1 MWSIKS
7 FCKSLFIL
15 ICVAA
20 HAGYAQVSLPN
31 NISASYVTDKP
42 KIDGKLDDEVW
53 KTATKIN
60 NFTQRELKIGEPAS
74 ERTEVA
80 IATTEQ
86 FLYVGVWCYD
96 SKPNKIIAKELKR
109 DFNYDLDDNFMI
121 VIDTYHDLRNGFMF
135 VTNPNGARADLQVFN
150 NGGTTNLYWN
160 GVWNVITTRTDS
172 GWFAEF
178 EIPFY
183 TLKYRTNVEEQVW
196 GINFER
202 NIRHKREQ
210 VLWQGWSR
218 DNRIQQLNHAGT
230 LTGLNKLSN
239 KRFVEIKP
247 YATAGGLTSKADDK
261 LLLNAGGEVNYLL
274 SPTYRL
280 NLTFNTDFAQ
290 VEADQQQINITRFPL
305 FFPELREFFLE
316 GEDYFNMGFGGNRI
330 IPFYTRKI
338 GLNDQ
343 RETVPIIAGARLLGK
358 ESNNTLGI
366 MSIQTAADDGQASTN
381 YSALSWRND
390 IGKQSVVGAMSAT
403 KFESGRLH
411 TTNAINGRYS
421 TSKFLKN
428 KNLDIGGAFIQVY
441 NTNVGYKNESFAYRG
456 FISYPNDRF
465 SVYSSFQQAP
475 MPFEPE
481 VGLLVRRNFRE
492 GFTDIS
498 FKPRSRNRFKRIR
511 QYEFKPASVTFTQYD
526 DTRAIQTFE
535 YRIQYFGADLKSGDK
550 MVLNHTIVAE
560 GLINDFEISRGVN
573 ITKNTYWWR
582 QWEADI
588 KTFRGR
594 TFAIASNFIWGE
606 FYDGSALRNRT
617 DVFWRAGK
625 YLNMSVRYEINDV
638 KLTGGSFQT
647 NLIGSRIEYAVN
659 PNLFGSVLSQW
670 NTNQNELNVNFR
682 LRYIPKIGTDLYF
695 IFNQLYN
702 AEGTNVSVKS
712 TTLLAKLVWRF
723 VL

>member
-1 MWSIKS
+1 MRFKYFLRYLS
-7 FCKSLFIL
+7 FLLFTLNHAIAQ
-15 ICVAA
+15 ISMPNQIEAA
-20 HAGYAQVSLPN
+20 
-31 NISASYVTDKP
+31 YVDTKP
-42 KIDGKLDDEVW
+42 KIDGILDDKVW
-53 KTATKIN
+53 SNALKIN
-60 NFTQRELKIGEPAS
+60 NFTQRELKIGES
-74 ERTEVA
+74 STERTEVA
-80 IATTEQ
+80 ILTTSQ
-86 FLYVGVWCYD
+86 NLYIGVWCYD
-96 SKPNKIIAKELKR
+96 KQPEKMISKELKR
-109 DFNYDLDDNFMI
+109 DFNYDLDDNFI
-121 VIDTYHDLRNGFMF
+121 IIIDTYHDLRNGFMF

-150 NGGTTNLYWN
+150 NGGTTNAYWN
-160 GVWNVITTRTDS
+160 GVWNVLTTRTDS

-183 TLKYRTNVEEQVW
+183 TLKYRTNIEEQVW

-230 LTGLNKLSN
+230 LTGLKSLSN
-239 KRFVEIKP
+239 KKFVEIKP
-247 YATAGGLTSKADDK
+247 YATAGGLHSKTEDK
-261 LLLNAGGEVNYLL
+261 LLLNGGGDINYLL

-290 VEADQQQINITRFPL
+290 VESDQQQINITRFPL

-338 GLNDQ
+338 GLNEQ

-358 ESNNTLGI
+358 ESNNTLGL
-366 MSIQTAADDGQASTN
+366 MSIQTAAADGQASTN

-390 IGKQSVVGAMSAT
+390 IGKQSVIGAMSAT
-403 KFESGRLH
+403 RYESGRLH

-428 KNLDIGGAFIQVY
+428 KNLDMGGAFIQVY
-441 NTNVGYKNESFAYRG
+441 NTDIGIKKETFAYRG

-465 SVYSSFQQAP
+465 AVYSSFQQAP
-475 MPFEPE
+475 VAFEPE
-481 VGLLVRRNFRE
+481 VGLMVRRNFRE

-498 FKPRSRNRFKRIR
+498 FKPRSRKRFKRVR
-511 QYEFKPASVTFTQYD
+511 QYEFRPASLTYTQYD
-526 DTRAIQTFE
+526 DTKSIQTFE

-550 MVLNHTIVAE
+550 LVLNYTIVAE
-560 GLINDFEISRGVN
+560 GLNNDFEINNGIK

-582 QWEADI
+582 QWEADL

-594 TFAIASNFIWGE
+594 TFAMASNFIWGE
-606 FYDGSALRNRT
+606 FYDGKAIRNRT
-617 DVFWRAGK
+617 DIYWRAGK
-625 YLNMSVRYEINDV
+625 YFNMSLRYEINDV
-638 KLTGGSFQT
+638 ALSAGNFQT
-647 NLIGSRIEYAVN
+647 NLIGSRVEYAFT
-659 PNLFGSVLSQW
+659 PNLFGSVLNQW
-670 NTNQNELNVNFR
+670 NTNEEELNLNFR

-695 IFNQLYN
+695 IFNQLYDAN
-702 AEGTNVSVKS
+702 ATTINVKS
-712 TTLLAKLVWRF
+712 TTVLAKLVWRF
-723 VL
+723 IM